1 MKRKSTNPEKPQ
13 LRLFDQE
20 QPRATLLPAQKA
32 QLSAQVEAMFIEI
45 AGALATGEAGD
56 EQDHR

>member
-1 MKRKSTNPEKPQ
+1 MKRKSTNPEKSQ

-20 QPRATLLPAQKA
+20 QPRASLLPAQKA
-32 QLSAQVEAMFIEI
+32 QLSAQIEAMFIEI